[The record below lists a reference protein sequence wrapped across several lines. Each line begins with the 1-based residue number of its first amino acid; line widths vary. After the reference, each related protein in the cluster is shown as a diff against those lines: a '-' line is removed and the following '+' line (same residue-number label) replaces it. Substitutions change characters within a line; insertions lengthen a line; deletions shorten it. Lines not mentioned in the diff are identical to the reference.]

1 MAGMVFALV
10 MVLAVPVL
18 GQVELQA
25 TLGWGGVPVLE
36 RVNPLWVTVANLGAG
51 PIAGTLVVE
60 AEIGSPW
67 RGVARRALRAP
78 VLLPP
83 GGQATLLFPWPLRR
97 GTRALRLHLATPE
110 GTAGSTMLPLSP
122 AMEPLTGT
130 VGEAGPGYPLTPADL
145 TDPLLLHPFGDLL
158 VRAPLSP
165 PQRAVVRA
173 WAAYLGGELAGP
185 SPPETWPWP
194 DRDGLSRA
202 FARLHLPRPPL
213 APLAIAVAV
222 YLLGIGF
229 LLP

>member
-1 MAGMVFALV
+1 
-10 MVLAVPVL
+10 
-18 GQVELQA
+18 
-25 TLGWGGVPVLE
+25 
-36 RVNPLWVTVANLGAG
+36 
-51 PIAGTLVVE
+51 
-60 AEIGSPW
+60 
-67 RGVARRALRAP
+67 
-78 VLLPP
+78 
-83 GGQATLLFPWPLRR
+83 
-97 GTRALRLHLATPE
+97 
-110 GTAGSTMLPLSP
+110 MLPLSP

-202 FARLHLPRPPL
+202 FARLPLPRPPL

-222 YLLGIGF
+222 YLLG
-229 LLP
+229 